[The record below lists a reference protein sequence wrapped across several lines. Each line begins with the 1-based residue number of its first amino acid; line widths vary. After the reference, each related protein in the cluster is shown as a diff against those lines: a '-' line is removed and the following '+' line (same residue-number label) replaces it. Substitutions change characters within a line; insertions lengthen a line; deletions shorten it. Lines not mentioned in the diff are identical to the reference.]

1 MWPLLIFILFL
12 LICKEAI
19 QKPES
24 YPPGPPLMPIIGNLF
39 SLWLSLKKLK
49 YHHSVWQEW
58 SKKYG
63 NILGLRLGYTN
74 VVVVS
79 GRDLIKEVSSK
90 DVFDGRPNGFFY
102 LLRSF
107 NKKLGLVF
115 SDGATWHKT
124 RRMVLKCLKNFG
136 YGSRS
141 MESNIS
147 EECKALIDLRMAD
160 AGMPV
165 VVNHMFDV
173 CIVNILWKLV
183 AGRRYDLT
191 NEQLTILCDLITRSF
206 KVVDMSGGI
215 LNFMPFLRHVFPNLI
230 GYNELIAIH
239 DSLYDFLRTTIQ
251 EHQNTIDIK
260 KPRDVIDMFLIEMNS
275 QKNES
280 FSTEELLV
288 ICLDL
293 LEAGVE
299 TVSNT
304 TVFMLLHIVR
314 NQEVQRKLQYEIDTQ
329 VGSSRR
335 PTLSD
340 RSKMVYTEAVLLET
354 LRISS
359 VAAVGIPHM
368 ALEDARLGNYTIPK
382 GTFVLLAIHDLHNGE
397 HWKDSLSFRPERFLT
412 REGNLIQDDWLMPF
426 GSGKRRCIGEG
437 LARSEL
443 FMFLTHLLQRFNLT
457 VPEGDSL
464 PSADPIDG
472 VTLSAKEFK
481 IVFEPRNN
489 SFM

>member
-12 LICKEAI
+12 LIIRDAV

-24 YPPGPPLMPIIGNLF
+24 YPPGPPLIPIVGNLL
-39 SLWLSLKKLK
+39 SLWLSLKKFK
-49 YHHSVWQEW
+49 YHHTVWQEW

-63 NILGLRLGYTN
+63 SILGLRLGYTY

-79 GRDLIKEVSSK
+79 GRDMIKEVSSR

-124 RRMVLKCLKNFG
+124 RRMVLKCLKYFG

-141 MESNIS
+141 MEANIS
-147 EECKALIDLRMAD
+147 EECKALIELRMVN

-183 AGRRYDLT
+183 AGKRYDLSDK
-191 NEQLTILCDLITRSF
+191 QLTILCDLITRSF

-215 LNFMPFLRHVFPNLI
+215 LNFLPFLRHVMPDLI
-230 GYNELIAIH
+230 GYTELNAIH
-239 DSLYDFLRTTIQ
+239 HKLYEFLRSTIQ
-251 EHQNTIDIK
+251 EHQNTIDVK
-260 KPRDVIDMFLIEMNS
+260 NPRDLIDMFLIEMNGS
-275 QKNES
+275 KNDS
-280 FSTEELLV
+280 FCPEELQV

-304 TVFMLLHIVR
+304 AVFMLLHIVR
-314 NQEVQRKLQYEIDTQ
+314 NEEVQRKLRNEID
-329 VGSSRR
+329 VKIGFSRH

-368 ALEDARLGNYTIPK
+368 ALEDAKLGNFTIPK
-382 GTFVLLAIHDLHNGE
+382 GTCVLLAIHDLHNGG
-397 HWKDSLSFRPERFLT
+397 HWKDSTSFRPERFLT
-412 REGNLIQDDWLMPF
+412 KEGNLIQDEWLMPF

-443 FMFLTHLLQRFNLT
+443 FMFLTHLLQRFNLK
-457 VPEGDSL
+457 VPEGDAP
-464 PSADPIDG
+464 PSTEPIDG
-472 VTLSAKEFK
+472 VTLSAKEFR
-481 IVFEPRNN
+481 IVFEPRNWHE
-489 SFM
+489 